1 MATEQT
7 VYLNGE
13 FMPLSEAKVPVLDRG
28 FIFGDG
34 IYEVVPVYAGTPF
47 RWPHHLARLK
57 RSLAKISIDN
67 PMTDEQW
74 TGLVTDLVARHDWS
88 DQFIYMQITRGVA
101 KRDHR
106 FPEQYTPTVFAMAS
120 EFVPVAPAVLE
131 TGIKT
136 VTMPDERWLNCDI
149 KSVSLLGNVLAR
161 QGAADAGATECLMFR
176 DGLLTE
182 GSSSNIWI
190 VRDDQ
195 VFAPKRDRKILEGI
209 RIGLMQELCDAAGM
223 TLEFRNIPR
232 EHVVTADEI
241 LVTSATKE
249 IVAATMLDG
258 QPVGKGVPGP
268 VFRRLLDAYQEAKR
282 QARLATDSDSA
293 KTATA

>member
-1 MATEQT
+1 MEQT

-13 FMPLSEAKVPVLDRG
+13 FMPLSEAKIPVLDRG

-34 IYEVVPVYAGTPF
+34 IYEVVPVYAGHAF

-57 RSLAKISIDN
+57 RSLDKISIDN
-67 PMTDEQW
+67 PMSDEQW
-74 TGLVTDLVARHDWS
+74 TALVADLVARHDWS

-106 FPEQYTPTVFAMAS
+106 FPEESTPTEFAMAS
-120 EFVPVAPAVLE
+120 EFSPVPKDLLDKGM
-131 TGIKT
+131 TT

-190 VRDDQ
+190 VRDGQ

-209 RIGLMQELCDAAGM
+209 RIGLMQELCDACDVP
-223 TLEFRNIPR
+223 LEFRNIPR
-232 EHVVTADEI
+232 EHVLSADEI

-249 IVAATMLDG
+249 VVAATTLDG
-258 QPVGKGVPGP
+258 QPVGSGVPGP
-268 VFRRLLDAYQEAKR
+268 IFHRLFDAYQQAKQR
-282 QARLATDSDSA
+282 AIAGA
-293 KTATA
+293 KTASVA

>member
-1 MATEQT
+1 MTTEQI

-13 FMPLSEAKVPVLDRG
+13 FMPLAEAKIPVLDRG

-34 IYEVVPVYAGTPF
+34 IYEVVPVYAGHPF

-57 RSLAKISIDN
+57 RSLDKIRINN
-67 PMTDEQW
+67 PLTDEQW
-74 TGLVTDLVARHDWS
+74 TSLVADLIARHHWS

-106 FPEQYTPTVFAMAS
+106 FPDEATPTVFAMAS
-120 EFVPVAPAVLE
+120 EFVPVPKALLE
-131 TGIKT
+131 NGMHT

-190 VRDDQ
+190 VQ
-195 VFAPKRDRKILEGI
+195 NGEVFAPKRDRKILEGI
-209 RIGLMQELCDAAGM
+209 RIGLMQELCAACNIK
-223 TLEFRNIPR
+223 LEFRNIPR
-232 EHVVTADEI
+232 EQVFKADEI

-249 IVAATMLDG
+249 IVAATTLDG

-268 VFRRLLDAYQEAKR
+268 IFHQLLQAYQKAKE
-282 QARLATDSDSA
+282 QAMASATS
-293 KTATA
+293 TATV